1 MKMQEV
7 NVEFVK
13 RLYAKLYVP
22 VDMQQQDVEKLADD
36 VARRGG
42 VAGWDDPG
50 WSVVVYPLQQA
61 DLPDEDCQLETRP
74 ARYGGGTWTTLP
86 QGSLLNGDEVL
97 VASDERDDMVHPLDA
112 HWWRVAAAEDEESE
126 P

>member
-36 VARRGG
+36 
-42 VAGWDDPG
+42 
-50 WSVVVYPLQQA
+50 
-61 DLPDEDCQLETRP
+61 DCQLETRP

-86 QGSLLNGDEVL
+86 QGSLLNGDDVL

-112 HWWRVAAAEDEESE
+112 HWWRVASAEDEESE